1 MHEMR
6 CCIDLVKPL
15 IEDGSGNSWVTMWN
29 GRISAATGNNVT
41 FFDQNEFLE
50 LARNFRTYRVT
61 SMSMEVSLVGSV
73 DRGWFTYGARMG
85 AGDGGNFPLT
95 VPS

>member
-15 IEDGSGNSWVTMWN
+15 VEDGSGNSWVTMWN

-41 FFDQNEFLE
+41 FFDQDEFME

-73 DRGWFTYGARMG
+73 DRG
-85 AGDGGNFPLT
+85 
-95 VPS
+95 